1 MLTYISSLQSTVR
14 NPLPM
19 HPGRATR
26 WWVGVLL
33 ACVAVCMTTNYRMV
47 LRERFD
53 LTRVLVRR
61 FTTPWTHT
69 KA

>member
-1 MLTYISSLQSTVR
+1 
-14 NPLPM
+14 M

-53 LTRVLVRR
+53 LTRVLVRS
-61 FTTPWTHT
+61 FTAPLIHA